1 MVAGSLIEAAR
12 TTPLVS
18 REVLSSELQRIVAWY
33 KNGGLFY
40 DADGNEYRGHQK
52 ALVCEANP
60 FSSEHM
66 RGKRDPAT
74 KEPFSPHQQEL
85 LDSYIPSNAL
95 HNSVAAGTDARAL
108 RPPGVLLGSLNALQP
123 KQMIAARGGNLS
135 DPTGKALTVEKMR
148 ELCA

>member
-1 MVAGSLIEAAR
+1 MQRNTHGVFDLNMVVGSLIEAAR

-66 RGKRDPAT
+66 CGKRDTAT
-74 KEPFSPHQQEL
+74 KEPSSRHQQEL
-85 LDSYIPSNAL
+85 LDSYIPSNAWKHQNFQRML
-95 HNSVAAGTDARAL
+95 STW
-108 RPPGVLLGSLNALQP
+108 LL
-123 KQMIAARGGNLS
+123 
-135 DPTGKALTVEKMR
+135 PTLV
-148 ELCA
+148 